1 MVLQRELESVK
12 AKYDNLQKAHEEQK
26 AKLANVYKALDDF
39 KRDFTSDQVRQAQK
53 SLVQGETGKAE
64 ILFRKALDQ
73 STAQAAEAVFQL
85 GVLAESRINY
95 LKAKEYYTKAV
106 ELKPSNPQY
115 LNALG
120 KLQYTL
126 GDYHSAQ

>member
-73 STAQAAEAVFQL
+73 STA
-85 GVLAESRINY
+85 
-95 LKAKEYYTKAV
+95 
-106 ELKPSNPQY
+106 
-115 LNALG
+115 
-120 KLQYTL
+120 
-126 GDYHSAQ
+126 